1 MRSIENIK
9 DFLNNNEAN
18 FILINQVNDEIG
30 SFYLY
35 VIIYLSK
42 SLGINVNFNNE
53 ADNISDNSDLFALK
67 KIHIF
72 NLTSSKKI
80 DKLLLSREK
89 LIIFTDYKNF
99 KKYQKNY
106 QTINGY
112 NFSNDLKVFIKNTLK
127 IENQNLMEICL
138 KNPQLILSETSKY
151 LINKDNYFPRAY
163 LQENDKLEKY
173 LINKNKKTI
182 LKKIVKLKL
191 SSQQIKTV
199 VQSKPLGLGHAILM
213 TQKFLA
219 GQDFAVILPD
229 DLILGKN
236 CLKELIDVY
245 SKKNFGHCT

>member
-18 FILINQVNDEIG
+18 FLLINQVNDEIG

-53 ADNISDNSDLFALK
+53 ADNISDNSDLFGLK

-72 NLTSSKKI
+72 NLTSSKKL
-80 DKLLLSREK
+80 DNLLLSKEK

-99 KKYQKNY
+99 KKYQKNH

-151 LINKDNYFPRAY
+151 LINKDNYLKDESIHIEVNKILEIRKNIFELKRNES
-163 LQENDKLEKY
+163 LQQLFSAIKEEAKY
-173 LINKNKKTI
+173 KKF
-182 LKKIVKLKL
+182 
-191 SSQQIKTV
+191 S
-199 VQSKPLGLGHAILM
+199 
-213 TQKFLA
+213 FLT
-219 GQDFAVILPD
+219 F
-229 DLILGKN
+229 
-236 CLKELIDVY
+236 
-245 SKKNFGHCT
+245 

>member
-1 MRSIENIK
+1 MNLVVKNKVRNIENIK
-9 DFLNNNEAN
+9 DFLNTHKDNCL
-18 FILINQVNDEIG
+18 LINQVNDEIG

-42 SLGINVNFNNE
+42 SLGINVSFNNE
-53 ADNISDNSDLFALK
+53 GDNISDNSDLFGLK

-127 IENQNLMEICL
+127 IENQNLIEICL

-151 LINKDNYFPRAY
+151 LINKDNYLKDESIHIEVNKILEIRKNIFELKRNEN
-163 LQENDKLEKY
+163 LQQLFSAIKEEAKY
-173 LINKNKKTI
+173 KKF
-182 LKKIVKLKL
+182 
-191 SSQQIKTV
+191 S
-199 VQSKPLGLGHAILM
+199 
-213 TQKFLA
+213 FLT
-219 GQDFAVILPD
+219 F
-229 DLILGKN
+229 
-236 CLKELIDVY
+236 
-245 SKKNFGHCT
+245 

>member
-9 DFLNNNEAN
+9 DFLNNNEVN
-18 FILINQVNDEIG
+18 FLLINQVNDEIG

-42 SLGINVNFNNE
+42 SLGINVSFNNE
-53 ADNISDNSDLFALK
+53 GDNISDNSDLFGLK

-112 NFSNDLKVFIKNTLK
+112 NFSNDLKVFIKNILK
-127 IENQNLMEICL
+127 IESQNLIEICL

-151 LINKDNYFPRAY
+151 LINKDNYLKDESINSEVNKILEIRKNIFELKRNEN
-163 LQENDKLEKY
+163 LQQLFSAIKEEAKY
-173 LINKNKKTI
+173 KKF
-182 LKKIVKLKL
+182 
-191 SSQQIKTV
+191 S
-199 VQSKPLGLGHAILM
+199 
-213 TQKFLA
+213 FLT
-219 GQDFAVILPD
+219 F
-229 DLILGKN
+229 
-236 CLKELIDVY
+236 
-245 SKKNFGHCT
+245 

>member
-18 FILINQVNDEIG
+18 FLLINQVNDEIG

-42 SLGINVNFNNE
+42 SLGINISFNNE
-53 ADNISDNSDLFALK
+53 ADNISDNSDLFGLK

-80 DKLLLSREK
+80 DKLLLSKEK

-99 KKYQKNY
+99 KKYQKNH

-151 LINKDNYFPRAY
+151 LINKDNY
-163 LQENDKLEKY
+163 LKDESIHIEVNKILE
-173 LINKNKKTI
+173 IRKNI
-182 LKKIVKLKL
+182 FELKKNESLQQLFSAIKEEVKYK
-191 SSQQIKTV
+191 
-199 VQSKPLGLGHAILM
+199 
-213 TQKFLA
+213 KFSFLT
-219 GQDFAVILPD
+219 F
-229 DLILGKN
+229 
-236 CLKELIDVY
+236 
-245 SKKNFGHCT
+245 

>member
-1 MRSIENIK
+1 MHSIENIK

-18 FILINQVNDEIG
+18 FLLINQVNDEIG

-42 SLGINVNFNNE
+42 SLGINVSFNNE
-53 ADNISDNSDLFALK
+53 GDNISDNSDLFGLK

-99 KKYQKNY
+99 KKYQKTY

-151 LINKDNYFPRAY
+151 LINKDNYLKDESIHIEVNKILEIRKNIFELKRNEN
-163 LQENDKLEKY
+163 LQQLFSAIKEEAKY
-173 LINKNKKTI
+173 KKF
-182 LKKIVKLKL
+182 
-191 SSQQIKTV
+191 S
-199 VQSKPLGLGHAILM
+199 
-213 TQKFLA
+213 FLT
-219 GQDFAVILPD
+219 F
-229 DLILGKN
+229 
-236 CLKELIDVY
+236 
-245 SKKNFGHCT
+245 

>member
-1 MRSIENIK
+1 MRNIENIK
-9 DFLNNNEAN
+9 DFLNNHKDNCL
-18 FILINQVNDEIG
+18 LINQVNDEIG

-42 SLGINVNFNNE
+42 SLGINVSFNNE
-53 ADNISDNSDLFALK
+53 ADNISDNSDLFGLK

-99 KKYQKNY
+99 KKYQKTY

-112 NFSNDLKVFIKNTLK
+112 NYSNDLKVFIKNTLK

-151 LINKDNYFPRAY
+151 LINKDNYLKDESIHIEVNKILEIRKNIFELKRNEN
-163 LQENDKLEKY
+163 LQQLFSAIKEEAKY
-173 LINKNKKTI
+173 KKF
-182 LKKIVKLKL
+182 
-191 SSQQIKTV
+191 S
-199 VQSKPLGLGHAILM
+199 
-213 TQKFLA
+213 FLT
-219 GQDFAVILPD
+219 F
-229 DLILGKN
+229 
-236 CLKELIDVY
+236 
-245 SKKNFGHCT
+245 

>member
-9 DFLNNNEAN
+9 DFLNNNEVN
-18 FILINQVNDEIG
+18 FLLINQVNDEIG

-42 SLGINVNFNNE
+42 TLGINVSFNNE
-53 ADNISDNSDLFALK
+53 ADNISDNSDLFGLK

-151 LINKDNYFPRAY
+151 LINKDNYLKDESIHIEVNKILEIRKNIFELKRNEN
-163 LQENDKLEKY
+163 LQQLFSAIKEEAKY
-173 LINKNKKTI
+173 KKF
-182 LKKIVKLKL
+182 
-191 SSQQIKTV
+191 S
-199 VQSKPLGLGHAILM
+199 
-213 TQKFLA
+213 FLT
-219 GQDFAVILPD
+219 F
-229 DLILGKN
+229 
-236 CLKELIDVY
+236 
-245 SKKNFGHCT
+245 

>member
-1 MRSIENIK
+1 MRNIENIK
-9 DFLNNNEAN
+9 DFLNDHKDNCL
-18 FILINQVNDEIG
+18 LINQVNDEIG

-42 SLGINVNFNNE
+42 SLGINVSFNNE
-53 ADNISDNSDLFALK
+53 GDNISDNSDLFGLK

-127 IENQNLMEICL
+127 IENQNLIEICL

-151 LINKDNYFPRAY
+151 LINKDNYLKDESIHIEVNKILEIRKNIFELKRNEN
-163 LQENDKLEKY
+163 LQQLFSAIKEEAKY
-173 LINKNKKTI
+173 KKF
-182 LKKIVKLKL
+182 
-191 SSQQIKTV
+191 S
-199 VQSKPLGLGHAILM
+199 
-213 TQKFLA
+213 FLT
-219 GQDFAVILPD
+219 F
-229 DLILGKN
+229 
-236 CLKELIDVY
+236 
-245 SKKNFGHCT
+245 

>member
-1 MRSIENIK
+1 MNLVVKNKVRNIENIK
-9 DFLNNNEAN
+9 DFLNTHKDNCL
-18 FILINQVNDEIG
+18 LINQVNDEIG

-42 SLGINVNFNNE
+42 SLGISVSFNNE
-53 ADNISDNSDLFALK
+53 ADNISDNSDLFGLK

-89 LIIFTDYKNF
+89 LIIFIDYKNF

-127 IENQNLMEICL
+127 IENQNLLEICL

-151 LINKDNYFPRAY
+151 LINKDNY
-163 LQENDKLEKY
+163 LKDLSIHIEVNKILE
-173 LINKNKKTI
+173 IRKNI
-182 LKKIVKLKL
+182 FELKKNESL
-191 SSQQIKTV
+191 QQLFSAIKEEA
-199 VQSKPLGLGHAILM
+199 KYK
-213 TQKFLA
+213 KFSFLT
-219 GQDFAVILPD
+219 F
-229 DLILGKN
+229 
-236 CLKELIDVY
+236 
-245 SKKNFGHCT
+245 

>member
-1 MRSIENIK
+1 MRNIENIK
-9 DFLNNNEAN
+9 DFLNTHKDNCL
-18 FILINQVNDEIG
+18 LINQVNDEIG

-42 SLGINVNFNNE
+42 SLGISVSFNNE
-53 ADNISDNSDLFALK
+53 ADNISDNSDLFGLK

-127 IENQNLMEICL
+127 IENQNLFEICL

-151 LINKDNYFPRAY
+151 LINKDNY
-163 LQENDKLEKY
+163 LKDESIHIEVNKILE
-173 LINKNKKTI
+173 IRKNI
-182 LKKIVKLKL
+182 FELKKNESL
-191 SSQQIKTV
+191 QQLFSAIKEEA
-199 VQSKPLGLGHAILM
+199 KYK
-213 TQKFLA
+213 KFSFLT
-219 GQDFAVILPD
+219 F
-229 DLILGKN
+229 
-236 CLKELIDVY
+236 
-245 SKKNFGHCT
+245 

>member
-1 MRSIENIK
+1 MRNIENIN
-9 DFLNNNEAN
+9 DFLNNDKYNCL
-18 FILINQVNDEIG
+18 LINQINDEIG

-35 VIIYLSK
+35 VVIYLST
-42 SLGINVNFNNE
+42 SLGINVIFNNE
-53 ADNISDNSDLFALK
+53 ADNISDNSDLFVLK

-112 NFSNDLKVFIKNTLK
+112 NFSNDLKEFIKNTLK

-151 LINKDNYFPRAY
+151 LINKDNY
-163 LQENDKLEKY
+163 LKDETIHIEVNKILE
-173 LINKNKKTI
+173 IRKNI
-182 LKKIVKLKL
+182 FELKKNESL
-191 SSQQIKTV
+191 QQLFSAIKEEA
-199 VQSKPLGLGHAILM
+199 KYK
-213 TQKFLA
+213 KFSFLT
-219 GQDFAVILPD
+219 F
-229 DLILGKN
+229 
-236 CLKELIDVY
+236 
-245 SKKNFGHCT
+245 

>member
-1 MRSIENIK
+1 MRNIENIK
-9 DFLNNNEAN
+9 DFLNNHKDNCL
-18 FILINQVNDEIG
+18 LINQVNDEIG

-42 SLGINVNFNNE
+42 SLGINVSFNNE
-53 ADNISDNSDLFALK
+53 GDNISDNSDLFGLK

-151 LINKDNYFPRAY
+151 LINKDNYLKDESIHIEVNKILEIRKNIFELKRNEN
-163 LQENDKLEKY
+163 LQQLFSAIKEEANY
-173 LINKNKKTI
+173 KKF
-182 LKKIVKLKL
+182 
-191 SSQQIKTV
+191 S
-199 VQSKPLGLGHAILM
+199 
-213 TQKFLA
+213 FLT
-219 GQDFAVILPD
+219 F
-229 DLILGKN
+229 
-236 CLKELIDVY
+236 
-245 SKKNFGHCT
+245 

>member
-1 MRSIENIK
+1 MRNIENIK
-9 DFLNNNEAN
+9 DFLNDHKDNCL
-18 FILINQVNDEIG
+18 LINQVNDEIG

-42 SLGINVNFNNE
+42 PLGINVSFNNE
-53 ADNISDNSDLFALK
+53 GDNISDNSDLFGLK

-151 LINKDNYFPRAY
+151 LINKDNYLKDESIHIEVNKILEIRKNIFELKRNEN
-163 LQENDKLEKY
+163 LQQLFSAIKEEAKY
-173 LINKNKKTI
+173 KKF
-182 LKKIVKLKL
+182 
-191 SSQQIKTV
+191 S
-199 VQSKPLGLGHAILM
+199 
-213 TQKFLA
+213 FLT
-219 GQDFAVILPD
+219 F
-229 DLILGKN
+229 
-236 CLKELIDVY
+236 
-245 SKKNFGHCT
+245 